1 MSGEL
6 ARGFYMND
14 KGKLDYMQV
23 GSKDSATGGL
33 TVEEATI
40 FAQIEIGHAL
50 QDIAVAINNLADA
63 SANRDAD

>member
-40 FAQIEIGHAL
+40 FAQIESWLSATDAL
-50 QDIAVAINNLADA
+50 DGLK
-63 SANRDAD
+63 